1 MEKNISS
8 KILNNIVLLG
18 ITLTIC
24 LLLFLPLGF
33 TAFFK
38 SNFGIVGS
46 NIPIILSVG
55 VYVCAIPYLVA
66 LISLKKLC
74 SLIANKDPFSRQI
87 PYHLKTISIC
97 AFSEILIFNV
107 VQLFLCYFFNVYFYA
122 LNIIPAILVSFISL
136 AIGFLSLVL
145 GRLYTMAIE
154 IKEEN
159 DKTI

>member
-1 MEKNISS
+1 M
-8 KILNNIVLLG
+8 
-18 ITLTIC
+18 
-24 LLLFLPLGF
+24 
-33 TAFFK
+33 
-38 SNFGIVGS
+38 
-46 NIPIILSVG
+46 
-55 VYVCAIPYLVA
+55 
-66 LISLKKLC
+66 
-74 SLIANKDPFSRQI
+74 
-87 PYHLKTISIC
+87 PYHLKSIAIC

-107 VQLFLCYFFNVYFYA
+107 VQLFLCYLFNVYLYA

>member
-1 MEKNISS
+1 MKKNISS
-8 KILNNIVLLG
+8 KILNNIVLIG
-18 ITLTIC
+18 IGLTIF
-24 LLLFLPLGF
+24 LLLFLPLGL

-38 SNFGIVGS
+38 SSLGIVSS
-46 NIPIILSVG
+46 NIPIILSLG
-55 VYVCAIPYLVA
+55 VYICAIPYLIA

-74 SLIANKDPFSRQI
+74 NLIAKKNPFSRQI
-87 PYHLKTISIC
+87 PYHLKSIAIC

-107 VQLFLCYFFNVYFYA
+107 VQLFLCYLFNVYLYA

>member
-1 MEKNISS
+1 MNKNFSS
-8 KILNNIVLLG
+8 RILNNIVSIG
-18 ITLTIC
+18 IFITLI
-24 LLLFLPLGF
+24 LFLLIPLLFNY
-33 TAFFK
+33 FFK
-38 SNFGIVGS
+38 NTLGLVGG
-46 NIPIILSVG
+46 NISLFVSTG
-55 VYVCAIPYLVA
+55 VYICIIPYLIA

-74 SLIANKDPFSRQI
+74 NLIAKKNPFSRQI
-87 PYHLKTISIC
+87 PYHLKSIAIC

-107 VQLFLCYFFNVYFYA
+107 VQLFLCYLFNVYLYA